1 MILSP
6 FQINARRIIP
16 REVLAVAG
24 DPNTVSPAPSIGANA
39 LAPRYPLIASN
50 PITVVNGQSWR
61 VGANDATAVE
71 ILGVGGSWVEQG
83 AITNS
88 LWYWDGFSWVTE
100 DQIPVEL
107 TASGTG
113 AGVLTVRLNSTE
125 ANAVSLSGGGR
136 FYSDSAGTSGE
147 TTSVT
152 LAAGVATTL
161 YVKLASGTS
170 RMYIQKGSKISEW
183 GSGGSAFSPTTNSP
197 RVTKFDTRYIHV
209 DVLVLRFDSSDII
222 ITGQTYPW
230 VNATFIWFVGS
241 QLTVSGQ
248 TYAWNNATFIFFEGS
263 LQQITY
269 VSKEWRATLSGLQ
282 ISSST
287 MTSSMVDQVLIDID
301 ASGTT
306 AIGDKAINLA
316 GLCGAAT
323 AASAAARTSLASKT
337 FTVTVNL

>member
-1 MILSP
+1 
-6 FQINARRIIP
+6 
-16 REVLAVAG
+16 
-24 DPNTVSPAPSIGANA
+24 
-39 LAPRYPLIASN
+39 
-50 PITVVNGQSWR
+50 

-248 TYAWNNATFIFFEGS
+248 TYAWNNAAYIRFEGSQLTVSGQTYAWNNATFIFFEGS